1 MTLAAA
7 QAIDRV
13 AALVSSA
20 NVGPVYTSRMWP
32 LKDSELPA
40 WRVVAADE
48 EVETSGMQ
56 WPAQEVHS
64 LTVAAQGHARAT
76 ADLDDSMHALAEA
89 ALAKLFETPNSA
101 RLSPL
106 NCSMSLTGIRRDV
119 VPEGEA
125 SLGRI
130 TLLLLVRF
138 VAFNNAPGAIV

>member
-13 AALVSSA
+13 AALIGSA
-20 NVGPVYTSRMWP
+20 NVGPVYTSRTWP
-32 LKDSELPA
+32 LQDSELPA

-48 EVETSGMQ
+48 DVETTGMQ
-56 WPAQEVHS
+56 FPAQEIHS
-64 LTVAAQGHARAT
+64 LTVAAQGYARAT
-76 ADLDDSMHALAEA
+76 AELDDSMHMLAEA
-89 ALAKLFETPNSA
+89 ALAKLFETSSST

-106 NCSMSLTGIRRDV
+106 NCAMSLTGIRRDV
-119 VPEGEA
+119 VAEGEA

-138 VAFNNAPGAIV
+138 LTFSNAPGSIV